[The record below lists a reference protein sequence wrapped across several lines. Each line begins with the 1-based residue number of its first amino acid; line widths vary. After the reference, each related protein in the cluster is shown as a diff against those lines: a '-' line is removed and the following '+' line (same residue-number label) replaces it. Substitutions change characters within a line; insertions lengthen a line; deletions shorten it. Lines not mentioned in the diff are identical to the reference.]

1 MAGALILKEAAK
13 MGAEGSSAGQFRH
26 GPLETVAPGFAAVV
40 FAMQGRTRDIDLR
53 LALDIAEFGGR
64 VVVVGSDE
72 ELRQERIFYLALP
85 LLHEFCSPLLEI
97 VPIQL
102 LSWRIAR
109 EKGLQPGKFDQA
121 KKVTLYE

>member
-26 GPLETVAPGFAAVV
+26 GPLEAVAPGFAAVV

-53 LALDIAEFGGR
+53 LAHDIAKFGGR

-102 LSWRIAR
+102 LSWRIAT
-109 EKGLQPGKFDQA
+109 EKGLQPGKFDKA